1 MTPSRNIGRKDYD
14 SDEGIVSLES
24 TQSSVAQDD
33 DENEAINMQLDQIEY
48 KQEEL
53 KKVIVRLTTILQNS
67 NK

>member
-1 MTPSRNIGRKDYD
+1 MT
-14 SDEGIVSLES
+14 LES
-24 TQSSVAQDD
+24 TQSSVTQDD
-33 DENEAINMQLDQIEY
+33 DENEAINLQLDHIEY